1 MRTKHLLKPLH
12 VRRSLRVLFFP
23 CMEFLFRLLVPLVEL
38 GLYGKGYSFSD
49 SGTIGCSFFC
59 SFYVHK
65 CGLGSCRLLDINVK

>member
-49 SGTIGCSFFC
+49 SGTIHRFNYTVNKIICPLMTSLED
-59 SFYVHK
+59 K
-65 CGLGSCRLLDINVK
+65 LQR